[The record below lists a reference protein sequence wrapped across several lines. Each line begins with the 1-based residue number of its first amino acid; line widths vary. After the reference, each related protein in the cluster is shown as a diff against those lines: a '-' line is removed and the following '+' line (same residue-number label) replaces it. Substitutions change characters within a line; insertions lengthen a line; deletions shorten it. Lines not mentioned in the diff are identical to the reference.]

1 MLKLPDNKIAFLMQ
15 EEVEK
20 IIKGVPEIIR
30 LINIALFAQGHIL
43 LEGMPGVAKTTLF
56 RVFAKTILG
65 GFSKIEGKPDIM
77 PSDLVLLAEPR
88 EEQADSCGVVS
99 SLGICFKRGPLTIHG
114 SDLAI
119 VLIDE
124 INRMQ
129 PKTQSAMLCPMQERE
144 VSYGATHI
152 KIPYAI
158 FVATRN
164 PLETEETFE
173 LPEAQRDRFMF
184 EGQMGRPSAEVRQA
198 LIRDIKFSDLEAM
211 IDCVQPKIRSL
222 SDLQSIRMM
231 IQEKVSLSDQLADYI
246 IRLSDATW
254 QPQEYVSIGDIGMD
268 DDFDFKKIVRAGL
281 SPRAEMML
289 GRAGRVVA
297 WMKGRDY
304 VIPEDIQEIFLD
316 FCGHRFFLER
326 FAIRRRSG
334 VGREILKVILAKVPS
349 PRAL

>member
-1 MLKLPDNKIAFLMQ
+1 MSKLPDNKLAYLIQ
-15 EEVEK
+15 EETGKV
-20 IIKGVPEIIR
+20 IKGVSDIIR
-30 LINIALFAQGHIL
+30 LVTTAIFAQGHIL

-77 PSDLVLLAEPR
+77 PSDLVLLAEPQ
-88 EEQADSCGVVS
+88 ENQVDSCGKVS
-99 SLGICFKRGPLTIHG
+99 SLGICFRRGPLTVHG
-114 SDLAI
+114 ENLAI
-119 VLIDE
+119 VLVDE

-129 PKTQSAMLCPMQERE
+129 PKTQSALLGPMQDRE
-144 VSYGATHI
+144 VSFGSAYI

-184 EGQMGRPSAEVRQA
+184 EGQMGRPPAEVRHE
-198 LIRDIKFSDLEAM
+198 LIRAVEFTDIEKMVEEVRPQ
-211 IDCVQPKIRSL
+211 ISL
-222 SDLQSIRMM
+222 SELQFLRKA
-231 IQEKVSLSDQLADYI
+231 IQERVKLSDQLVDYI
-246 IRLSDATW
+246 IRLSEATW
-254 QPQEYVSIGDIGMD
+254 NPGGRINVSDIGANEELD
-268 DDFDFKKIVRAGL
+268 LEKIVRAGL

-304 VIPEDIQEIFLD
+304 VLPEDIQEIFLD

-326 FAIRRRSG
+326 FATRRRSG
-334 VGREILKVILAKVPS
+334 IAREIIKAILRKVPS
-349 PRAL
+349 PMVT